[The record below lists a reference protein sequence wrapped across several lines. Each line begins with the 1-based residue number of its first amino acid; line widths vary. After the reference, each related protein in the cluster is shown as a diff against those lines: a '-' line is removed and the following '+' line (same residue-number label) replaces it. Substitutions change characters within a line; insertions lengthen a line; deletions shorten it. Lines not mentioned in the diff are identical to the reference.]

1 MSGYEPDQD
10 LIAAYCEAENALD
23 QAVRAMIIDECKAR
37 VPESAEQVEDM
48 AHVLREALAA
58 VAPGEKALADLAAEI
73 DMLNAE
79 LASFTEQAS
88 TGDIRA
94 KVSARLCIQQC
105 ESDLA
110 VLTGKRARMDTDLSP
125 LRDACRTAQRN
136 LRAAQDDLTA
146 LEIVISDPAYAYIGP
161 GKQTASYSTFRWGL
175 ALRAAF
181 EGFHPERDEAEE
193 HVCWLLE
200 RSGFRPE
207 LSKDADRYRKHW
219 DAVFENAN
227 PPEPAPTGAEII
239 AATHGKYEADF
250 QIRSRQSALDRTVQE
265 DHTVPVPIPPRN
277 ETVRPELRWE
287 R

>member
-1 MSGYEPDQD
+1 MSYEPDQQ
-10 LIAAYCEAENALD
+10 LIADYCAAENLLD
-23 QAVRAMIIDECKAR
+23 QAVRAMVIDECKSR
-37 VPESAEQVEDM
+37 VPEFTEQVEDC
-48 AHVLREALAA
+48 AHALREASAA
-58 VAPGEKALADLAAEI
+58 MAPGQNALDNLDAEI
-73 DMLNAE
+73 HMLGDE
-79 LASFTEQAS
+79 LASFRQQA
-88 TGDIRA
+88 
-94 KVSARLCIQQC
+94 
-105 ESDLA
+105 ESDDIKARVAAKLCVKECETDLEA
-110 VLTGKRARMDTDLSP
+110 LTAKRAAMDTELAP
-125 LRDACRTAQRN
+125 LRNAQQTAQRN
-136 LRAAQDDLTA
+136 LTEAQQSLDN
-146 LEIVISDPAYAYIGP
+146 LELIVSNPAFAFMGE
-161 GKQTASYSTFRWGL
+161 GRRTASYSAFRWGL

-181 EGFHPERDEAEE
+181 EGNHPERDEAED
-193 HVCWLLE
+193 HVTWLLE

-219 DAVFENAN
+219 DAVFEAAN